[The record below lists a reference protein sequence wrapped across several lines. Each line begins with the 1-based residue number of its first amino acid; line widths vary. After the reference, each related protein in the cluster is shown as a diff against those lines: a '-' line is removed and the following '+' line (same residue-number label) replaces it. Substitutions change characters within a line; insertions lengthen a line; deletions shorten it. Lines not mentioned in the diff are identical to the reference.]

1 MRLIS
6 VARLTEPAA
15 PKMFDLWGCI
25 CRMSFFEGAES
36 MPYDLFSIELRR
48 GRRGSLG
55 SVLVGR
61 DSLFTA
67 VSVVWL

>member
-1 MRLIS
+1 
-6 VARLTEPAA
+6 
-15 PKMFDLWGCI
+15 
-25 CRMSFFEGAES
+25 